1 MTPTGADPAPADP
14 APADLAPGTP
24 PPSDLAPADPT
35 PGTPPP
41 SDLASADPTA
51 PNAARFGPLPA
62 PVLERWSRFC
72 THGDEHFADR
82 MGMTVE
88 ELRRDYSRLRLP
100 WRAMFRQRT
109 GVMHGGVIAALV
121 DTTVVPAIAAH
132 YEGSPHMGTIHLGV
146 QYLRPVV
153 DRDLVAEAWVEH
165 RGRSVVFCRAEVR
178 SAGSAG
184 EVDLVATAT
193 LVFRVSASAVPV
205 EPAD

>member
-1 MTPTGADPAPADP
+1 MSAPDPASAE
-14 APADLAPGTP
+14 
-24 PPSDLAPADPT
+24 PADPT
-35 PGTPPP
+35 AATN
-41 SDLASADPTA
+41 PTA

-62 PVLERWSRFC
+62 HVLERWSKFC
-72 THGDEHFADR
+72 THDGEYFPDR
-82 MGMTVE
+82 MGMAVE

-100 WRAMFRQRT
+100 WRPMFRQRT

-132 YEGSPHMGTIHLGV
+132 YEGDPRMGTIHLAV

-178 SAGSAG
+178 S
-184 EVDLVATAT
+184 VDPGGGVELVATAT
-193 LVFRVSASAVPV
+193 LVFRVSASAEPV
-205 EPAD
+205 R

>member
-1 MTPTGADPAPADP
+1 MSNPQAEPAGAPGPPLRDPAVAEPAAADPA
-14 APADLAPGTP
+14 
-24 PPSDLAPADPT
+24 
-35 PGTPPP
+35 
-41 SDLASADPTA
+41 A
-51 PNAARFGPLPA
+51 PNASRFGPLPA
-62 PVLERWSRFC
+62 HVLERWSKFC
-72 THGDEHFADR
+72 THDDEFFPDR

-132 YEGSPHMGTIHLGV
+132 YEGSPRMGTIHLGV

-178 SAGSAG
+178 SVGSG
-184 EVDLVATAT
+184 GQVDLVATAT

>member
-1 MTPTGADPAPADP
+1 MSPAAADAAEP
-14 APADLAPGTP
+14 
-24 PPSDLAPADPT
+24 
-35 PGTPPP
+35 
-41 SDLASADPTA
+41 DPTA
-51 PNAARFGPLPA
+51 PNAARFGPLPEH
-62 PVLERWSRFC
+62 VLERWSKFC
-72 THGDEHFADR
+72 THDGYFPDR

-132 YEGSPHMGTIHLGV
+132 YEGSPHMGTIHLGA

-165 RGRSVVFCRAEVR
+165 RGRSVVYCRAEVR
-178 SAGSAG
+178 SVGSGGA
-184 EVDLVATAT
+184 VDLVATAT
-193 LVFRVSASAVPV
+193 LVFKVSSSAVPV
-205 EPAD
+205 SADPPG

>member
-1 MTPTGADPAPADP
+1 MSNPQAEPAGAPGPPLGDRAIAEPAAADPA
-14 APADLAPGTP
+14 
-24 PPSDLAPADPT
+24 
-35 PGTPPP
+35 
-41 SDLASADPTA
+41 A
-51 PNAARFGPLPA
+51 PNAHRFGPLPEH
-62 PVLERWSRFC
+62 VLERWSKFC
-72 THGDEHFADR
+72 THDDEYFPDR

-100 WRAMFRQRT
+100 WRPMFRQRT

-132 YEGSPHMGTIHLGV
+132 YEGSPRMGTIHLGV
-146 QYLRPVV
+146 EYLRPVV

-178 SAGSAG
+178 SVGSG
-184 EVDLVATAT
+184 DEVDLVATAT
-193 LVFRVSASAVPV
+193 LVFRVSASATPV

>member
-1 MTPTGADPAPADP
+1 MSAPQ
-14 APADLAPGTP
+14 
-24 PPSDLAPADPT
+24 PPSAEPASAESASAEPDP
-35 PGTPPP
+35 
-41 SDLASADPTA
+41 ADPTA
-51 PNAARFGPLPA
+51 PNAARFGPLPSH
-62 PVLERWSRFC
+62 VLERWSKFC
-72 THGDEHFADR
+72 THGDEYFPDR
-82 MGMTVE
+82 MGMVVE

-132 YEGSPHMGTIHLGV
+132 YEGDARMGTINLAV

-178 SAGSAG
+178 SVAAAG
-184 EVDLVATAT
+184 EVDLAATAT

-205 EPAD
+205 AERAPG

>member
-1 MTPTGADPAPADP
+1 MSRTPV
-14 APADLAPGTP
+14 
-24 PPSDLAPADPT
+24 
-35 PGTPPP
+35 
-41 SDLASADPTA
+41 DPTA
-51 PNAARFGPLPA
+51 PNAARFGPLPEE
-62 PVLERWSRFC
+62 VLRRWSKFC
-72 THGDEHFADR
+72 THDGEYFPDR
-82 MGMTVE
+82 MGMVTE

-132 YEGSPHMGTIHLGV
+132 YEGDPRMGTIHLGV
-146 QYLRPVV
+146 HYLRPVV

-178 SAGSAG
+178 SVGAGG
-184 EVDLVATAT
+184 EVELVASAT

-205 EPAD
+205 SAPD

>member
-1 MTPTGADPAPADP
+1 MSAPQPPPSEFEPSAEPEPIAEPDPAADPAAPADPHAEP
-14 APADLAPGTP
+14 APADL
-24 PPSDLAPADPT
+24 
-35 PGTPPP
+35 
-41 SDLASADPTA
+41 TA
-51 PNAARFGPLPA
+51 PHAARFGPLPEH
-62 PVLERWSRFC
+62 VLERWSKFC
-72 THGDEHFADR
+72 THGGYFPER
-82 MGMTVE
+82 MGMVVE

-100 WRAMFRQRT
+100 WRPTFRQRT

-132 YEGSPHMGTIHLGV
+132 YEGDPRMGTINLAV

-178 SAGSAG
+178 SVGAGG
-184 EVDLVATAT
+184 EVDLAATAT

-205 EPAD
+205 DAAD

>member
-1 MTPTGADPAPADP
+1 MTGAP
-14 APADLAPGTP
+14 
-24 PPSDLAPADPT
+24 
-35 PGTPPP
+35 
-41 SDLASADPTA
+41 ADPTA
-51 PNAARFGPLPA
+51 PNAARFGPLPEH
-62 PVLERWSRFC
+62 VLERWSKFC
-72 THGDEHFADR
+72 THGDEYFPDQ

-132 YEGSPHMGTIHLGV
+132 YEGDTRMGTIHLSV

-178 SAGSAG
+178 SVGAGG
-184 EVDLVATAT
+184 EVDLAATAT

-205 EPAD
+205 SAPD